1 VFILNANHLNGTV
14 FNRVITPSE
23 KQAYKN
29 LKEYDGGIYKIKNY
43 EKIKEILDEDLPSI
57 KCSNN
62 ELDITMDEV
71 NEYMNYS
78 RLLNLRHADFN
89 PGIYIEANS
98 YEASFAK
105 KVYYNS
111 ELEFIV
117 SLFISHHNIH
127 AFDDGNKRTALN
139 LFVDLLHKFTGFYI
153 KDIMIIQ
160 DTQILYLE
168 KVINEEDFKHI
179 IYYEVKRRVFN
190 TSIKCNLEHF
200 IPRSGIEDN
209 DNFVGVA
216 QTDRRSSINL
226 TDLEK
231 GQFFY
236 QSLRKPFFQ
245 RDTNQWTVA
254 RVEKLISTFLE
265 DGLIPA
271 VIMWEYSDGDI
282 YIIDG
287 AHRLSSLI
295 AWVNSDYGKEKEL
308 NGSNHDAIEEYIN
321 SQIGSYDEIKRS
333 KDEKYKQA
341 KQIIAKRSI
350 AVQWVNGDYKNAKES
365 FIRINEQGVIISQDE
380 KELIENDQLPTSK
393 LSRAI
398 LAHGLGQ
405 VSKNKSEKTKL
416 IFERFFTPYLSHQL
430 NNYPLVGSLNEDL
443 VISRIYNAVK
453 IIDDSKSLNI
463 EQLKDK
469 VLDILKLIQDEL
481 NVSQKIYFYG
491 ATKKFKTNSFYG
503 LVYFMLELN
512 TNKELKDL
520 FIKNRKEFEEFLV
533 NNERNIQIIARQKRQ
548 AKKAYEEVGNY
559 YKVVLQSC
567 ESKNLKELKEKY
579 YYLDFEKKKAKTTK
593 EKNLEKNYEL
603 FISKVP
609 RCDICGGFIDGN
621 KDEHKVHNCCKI
633 IEK

>member
-1 VFILNANHLNGTV
+1 MNTNDLKGTV

-43 EKIKEILDEDLPSI
+43 KKIREILECDSI
-57 KCSNN
+57 SAKCGSS
-62 ELDITMDEV
+62 ELHITQDEV
-71 NEYMNYS
+71 NEYMNYA
-78 RLLNLRHADFN
+78 RLLNIRHADFN
-89 PGIYIEANS
+89 PGIYVEPNS

-111 ELEFIV
+111 ELDFIV
-117 SLFISHHNIH
+117 NLFISHHNIH

-139 LFVDLLHKFTGFYI
+139 LFVDLLHKFTAFYI

-160 DTQILYLE
+160 DAQILYLE
-168 KVINEEDFKHI
+168 KNINEEEFRHI
-179 IYYEVKRRVFN
+179 IYYEVKKRVFN
-190 TSIKCNLEHF
+190 TSLKCNLEHL
-200 IPRSGIEDN
+200 IPRGDIDGN

-231 GQFFY
+231 EQFFY

-245 RDTNQWTVA
+245 RDTNQWTVT
-254 RVEKLISTFLE
+254 RVEKLINTFLE

-271 VIMWEYSDGDI
+271 VILWENSDGDI

-295 AWVNSDYGKEKEL
+295 AWVNSDYGKENEL
-308 NGSNHDAIEEYIN
+308 NDSHHDAIQEYIN
-321 SQIGSYDEIKRS
+321 SQIGSYDEIKKS

-350 AVQWVNGDYKNAKES
+350 AVQWVTGDYKKAKES
-365 FIRINEQGVIISQDE
+365 FIRINEQGVVISQDE
-380 KELIENDQLPTSK
+380 KELIENDELPTSK

-405 VSKNKSEKTKL
+405 VSKNQSEKTKM

-430 NNYPLVGSLNEDL
+430 NNYPLAGSLNEDF
-443 VISRIYNAVK
+443 VISKIYNAVK
-453 IIDDSKSLNI
+453 IIDNSENLNI
-463 EQLKDK
+463 EKLQDK
-469 VLDILKLIQDEL
+469 VLNILKLMQDEL
-481 NVSQKIYFYG
+481 NISQKIYFYG

-503 LVYFMLELN
+503 LIYFMLEVN
-512 TNKELKDL
+512 ENYELKKL
-520 FIKNRKEFEEFLV
+520 FIENRKKFEEFLV
-533 NNERNIQIIARQKRQ
+533 NNERNVQTIARRKRQ
-548 AKKAYEEVGNY
+548 AKNAYEEVGNY
-559 YKVVLQSC
+559 YKVVLESC
-567 ESKNLKELKEKY
+567 KNNDLSELKDKY
-579 YYLDFEKKKAKTTK
+579 YYLDFEKKKAKTSK
-593 EKNLEKNYEL
+593 EKTLEKNYEI

-609 RCDICGGFIDGN
+609 RCKICGGFIDGN
-621 KDEHKVHNCCKI
+621 KNEHRVHNCCKDL
-633 IEK
+633 EEDN

>member
-1 VFILNANHLNGTV
+1 MDVSDLKGTV

-29 LKEYDGGIYKIKNY
+29 LKEYDGGIYNIKNY
-43 EKIKEILDEDLPSI
+43 KKIKEILRNNLTPI
-57 KCSNN
+57 KCRSN
-62 ELDITMDEV
+62 ELDITQDEV
-71 NEYMNYS
+71 NMYMNYAK
-78 RLLNLRHADFN
+78 LLNMRHADFN
-89 PGIYIEANS
+89 PGIYVEANS

-105 KVYYNS
+105 KVYFNS

-139 LFVDLLHKFTGFYI
+139 LFIDLLHKFTTFYI
-153 KDIMIIQ
+153 EDIMIIQ
-160 DTQILYLE
+160 DAQILYLE
-168 KVINEEDFKHI
+168 KNITEEEFRHI
-179 IYYEVKRRVFN
+179 IYYEVKREVFN
-190 TSIKCNLEHF
+190 TSVKCNLEHL
-200 IPRSGIEDN
+200 IPRGDIDN
-209 DNFVGVA
+209 NDKLVGVA

-231 GQFFY
+231 EQFFY

-254 RVEKLISTFLE
+254 RVEKLICTFLE

-271 VIMWEYSDGDI
+271 VILWENSDGDI

-295 AWVNSDYGKEKEL
+295 AWVNSDYGKENEL
-308 NGSNHDAIEEYIN
+308 NDSQHDAIEEYIN
-321 SQIGSYDEIKRS
+321 SQIGSYDEIKKS
-333 KDEKYKQA
+333 TDIKYKKS

-350 AVQWVNGDYKNAKES
+350 AVQWVTGDYEKAKES
-365 FIRINEQGVIISQDE
+365 FIRINEQGVVISQDE

-405 VSKNKSEKTKL
+405 VSKNQSSKTKL

-430 NNYPLVGSLNEDL
+430 NNYPLAGSLNEDF
-443 VISRIYNAVK
+443 VISKIYNAVK
-453 IIDDSKSLNI
+453 IIDDKRSLNI
-463 EQLKDK
+463 EQLQDK

-481 NVSQKIYFYG
+481 NISQKIYFYG

-503 LVYFMLELN
+503 LIYFMLELSKN
-512 TNKELKDL
+512 EELKSS
-520 FIKNRKEFEEFLV
+520 FIKNRKKFEEFLV
-533 NNERNIQIIARQKRQ
+533 NNERNVQAIARKKRQ
-548 AKKAYEEVGNY
+548 AKNAYEEVGNY
-559 YKVVLQSC
+559 YKVVLKSC
-567 ESKNLKELKEKY
+567 ESNDLLELKEKY
-579 YYLDFEKKKAKTTK
+579 YYLDFEKKKAKTSK
-593 EKNLEKNYEL
+593 EKTLEKNYKL
-603 FISKVP
+603 FIETVP
-609 RCDICGGFIDGN
+609 RCSICGGFIDGN
-621 KDEHKVHNCCKI
+621 INDHKVHNCCKGME
-633 IEK
+633 EK